1 MQLHDLRPAEG
12 STKARKRI
20 GRGNASGHGT
30 TAGRGTKGQLSRS
43 GGGKGAGFEGGQ
55 QPLAMRL
62 PKLPGFINHN
72 RIEYVPVN
80 VDRLEGLF
88 ESGDVVPV
96 VIEFPPKQAGAK
108 WNFNAG
114 VTAFSTSFELEDGVS
129 FEATFLVSGK
139 PTLTFATPSA

>member
-1 MQLHDLRPAEG
+1 M
-12 STKARKRI
+12 SK
-20 GRGNASGHGT
+20 
-30 TAGRGTKGQLSRS
+30 SRS
-43 GGGKGAGFEGGQ
+43 LGVKLKVGETTGATLTEVGGLSSISGIQASAETVDLTTMDNESGYREKEPGFKDGGEVTVSGYFNNEDAGQ
-55 QPLAMRL
+55 QKMY
-62 PKLPGFINHN
+62 
-72 RIEYVPVN
+72 E
-80 VDRLEGLF
+80 LF

-114 VTAFSTSFELEDGVS
+114 VTAFSTSFELEDGVA

>member
-1 MQLHDLRPAEG
+1 M
-12 STKARKRI
+12 SK
-20 GRGNASGHGT
+20 
-30 TAGRGTKGQLSRS
+30 SRS
-43 GGGKGAGFEGGQ
+43 LGVKLKVGETTGATLTEVGGLSSISGIQASAETVDLTTLDNESGYREKEPGFKDGGEVTVSGYFNNEDAGQ
-55 QPLAMRL
+55 QKMY
-62 PKLPGFINHN
+62 
-72 RIEYVPVN
+72 E
-80 VDRLEGLF
+80 LF

>member
-1 MQLHDLRPAEG
+1 M
-12 STKARKRI
+12 SK
-20 GRGNASGHGT
+20 
-30 TAGRGTKGQLSRS
+30 SRS
-43 GGGKGAGFEGGQ
+43 LGVKLKVGEKNSATLTTVGGLSSISGIQASAETVDLTTLDNESGYREKEPGFKDGGEVTVSGYFNNEDAGQ
-55 QPLAMRL
+55 QKMY
-62 PKLPGFINHN
+62 
-72 RIEYVPVN
+72 E
-80 VDRLEGLF
+80 LF

-114 VTAFSTSFELEDGVS
+114 VTAFSTSFELEDGVA

>member
-1 MQLHDLRPAEG
+1 M
-12 STKARKRI
+12 SK
-20 GRGNASGHGT
+20 
-30 TAGRGTKGQLSRS
+30 SRS
-43 GGGKGAGFEGGQ
+43 LGVKLKVGEKNSATLTTVGGLSSISGIQASAETVDLTTMDNESGYREKEPGFKDGGEVTVSGYFNNEDAGQ
-55 QPLAMRL
+55 QKMY
-62 PKLPGFINHN
+62 
-72 RIEYVPVN
+72 E
-80 VDRLEGLF
+80 LF

-114 VTAFSTSFELEDGVS
+114 VTAFSTSFELEDGVA